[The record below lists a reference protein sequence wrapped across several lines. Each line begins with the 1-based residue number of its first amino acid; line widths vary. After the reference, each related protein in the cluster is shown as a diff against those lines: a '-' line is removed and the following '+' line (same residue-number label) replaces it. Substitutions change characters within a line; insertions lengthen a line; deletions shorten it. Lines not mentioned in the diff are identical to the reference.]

1 MLSRHL
7 EVSLRLAMTL
17 ARQKSH
23 EYLTVEHLLLALLE
37 NNHAATT
44 LKACGG
50 DISTLRAELEA
61 YINKHTPTLD
71 EDVEQSPQP
80 TQSFDRILQ
89 RAIFHV
95 QSIGGGRLVEG
106 SDILVSMFSEHDT
119 YAVYLLKKQGV
130 SRLELTQYL
139 SHGQDKADDGEAKSG
154 ISSDSRSEKTS
165 KDPLVDFATNL
176 NKRAAEGKTD
186 PLIGRASE
194 IERTAQVLCRRRK
207 NNPLLVGDPG
217 VGKTSIAEGLAWL
230 IINEKAPKPL
240 NGCVIYSLDIG
251 SLIAGTKY
259 RGDFEKRMKSL
270 LDALRKKPNAILF
283 IDEIHMIIGAG
294 SSMSSN
300 MDVSNLIKPALANGE
315 LRCIGSTTFSEYRQV
330 FEKDHALSRRFQ
342 KIDVKEPSIEDSI
355 DILRGLKPRYE
366 EFHNVSY
373 TDAAL
378 VSAVKLSAKHVHER
392 FLPDKAIDVID
403 EAGAYKRL
411 GITPE
416 IADTEAEDALLT
428 TLEEETSSSKAKS
441 FEFAELS
448 QDSDSAESG
457 PKSMHQ
463 AADDVDDST
472 NDDTSTSDKVDV
484 SKSDT
489 SHNSA
494 EAHKSVTVID
504 VEDIEAI
511 VAKLARIPP
520 KSVSNDDKSLLEHLD
535 RDLKRLVFG
544 QDEAIDTLSDAI
556 KLSRAGLKSPDKPI
570 GSFMFAGPTGVG
582 KTEVSRQLANLLG
595 VELVRFDMSEYM
607 EAHTASRL
615 IGAPPG
621 YVGFDQG
628 GLLTEKINQFPH
640 CVLLLDEIEKAHP
653 DVFNLLL
660 QVMDH
665 GTLTDNNGRVSS
677 FKQVILIMT
686 TNVGADSMS
695 RASMGFTHQDH
706 SKDNSEALKRVFTPE
721 FRNRLDAIIQF
732 NPLDPSIV
740 VSVVDKFL
748 VELQAQLDDK
758 QVMLEIDDEVRDYLA
773 AKGYDRLMGARPM
786 QRLIQDEIKKPLA
799 SMILFGDLADGGT
812 VHVTL
817 QTTEDES
824 EQGSSTIST
833 DKADDNQ
840 PKAMD
845 KATVNNRE
853 ILLTVV
859 ETHGSRNGDHSQ
871 SMPS

>member
-37 NNHAATT
+37 NTNAANT
-44 LKACGG
+44 LTACNANV
-50 DISTLRAELEA
+50 STLRSELEA
-61 YINKHTPTLD
+61 YINKHTPTVD
-71 EDVEQSPQP
+71 ADSEQSPQP

-119 YAVYLLKKQGV
+119 YAVYLLKKQGI

-139 SHGQDKADDGEAKSG
+139 SHGQDKDEPSEPRASMTGERRSA
-154 ISSDSRSEKTS
+154 SEKTS
-165 KDPLVDFATNL
+165 KDPLVEFATNL
-176 NKRAAEGKTD
+176 NQRAAEGKTD
-186 PLIGRASE
+186 PLIGRGPE
-194 IERTAQVLCRRRK
+194 IERAAQVLCRRRK
-207 NNPLLVGDPG
+207 NNPLLVGEPG

-230 IINEKAPKPL
+230 IINDKAPKPL

-270 LDALRKKPNAILF
+270 LDALKKKPNAILF

-315 LRCIGSTTFSEYRQV
+315 LRCIGSTTFTEYRQV

-342 KIDVKEPSIEDSI
+342 KIDVKEPSVDDSI

-366 EFHNVSY
+366 EFHNVEY
-373 TDAAL
+373 TDEAL
-378 VSAVKLSAKHVHER
+378 VTAVQLSAKHIHER

-411 GITPE
+411 GIVADLDDIDAE
-416 IADTEAEDALLT
+416 ESFIANLEQDFDAQIDAD
-428 TLEEETSSSKAKS
+428 EEG
-441 FEFAELS
+441 LGG
-448 QDSDSAESG
+448 D
-457 PKSMHQ
+457 
-463 AADDVDDST
+463 ADDDSLDET
-472 NDDTSTSDKVDV
+472 RTANEMQEEANMAKANDKANG
-484 SKSDT
+484 SK
-489 SHNSA
+489 
-494 EAHKSVTVID
+494 KSKGKRAPIKID
-504 VEDIEAI
+504 VADIEAI
-511 VAKLARIPP
+511 IAKLARIPP
-520 KSVSNDDKSLLEHLD
+520 KSVSSDDKSILEHLD
-535 RDLKRLVFG
+535 RDLKHLVFG
-544 QDEAIDTLSDAI
+544 QDEAIETLADAI
-556 KLSRAGLKSPDKPI
+556 KLSRAGLKAPDKPI

-621 YVGFDQG
+621 YVGYDQG
-628 GLLTEKINQFPH
+628 GLLTEKINQHPH

-665 GTLTDNNGRVSS
+665 GTLTDNNGRVAI
-677 FKQVILIMT
+677 FKQVIVIMT
-686 TNVGADSMS
+686 TNVGAESIS
-695 RASMGFTHQDH
+695 RSSMGFTQQDH
-706 SKDNSEALKRVFTPE
+706 SRDNTEALKRVFTPE

-732 NPLDPSIV
+732 NALDTSVV

-748 VELQAQLDDK
+748 VELQVQLDDK
-758 QVMLEIDDEVRDYLA
+758 QVTLEIDDEVRDYLA
-773 AKGYDRLMGARPM
+773 EKGYDRLMGARPM

-799 SMILFGDLADGGT
+799 SMILFGDLVNGGIVHLSLEPKEANEQDDDTVKLDKNGGKSSDKGSAD
-812 VHVTL
+812 
-817 QTTEDES
+817 S
-824 EQGSSTIST
+824 RI
-833 DKADDNQ
+833 
-840 PKAMD
+840 
-845 KATVNNRE
+845 
-853 ILLTVV
+853 ILTVV
-859 ETHGSRNGDHSQ
+859 ETHEPHPDSESLA
-871 SMPS
+871 S

>member
-37 NNHAATT
+37 NTHAANT
-44 LKACGG
+44 LTACNANV
-50 DISTLRAELEA
+50 STLRTELEA
-61 YINKHTPTLD
+61 YINKHTPTVD
-71 EDVEQSPQP
+71 ADTEQSPQP

-119 YAVYLLKKQGV
+119 YAVYLLKKQGI

-139 SHGQDKADDGEAKSG
+139 SHGQDKDEPSEPRASMTGERRST
-154 ISSDSRSEKTS
+154 SEKTS
-165 KDPLVDFATNL
+165 KDPLVEFATNL
-176 NKRAAEGKTD
+176 NQRAAEGKTD
-186 PLIGRASE
+186 PLIGRGPE
-194 IERTAQVLCRRRK
+194 IERAAQVLCRRRK
-207 NNPLLVGDPG
+207 NNPLLVGEPG

-230 IINEKAPKPL
+230 IINDKAPKPL

-270 LDALRKKPNAILF
+270 LDALKKKPNAILF

-315 LRCIGSTTFSEYRQV
+315 LRCIGSTTFTEYRQV

-342 KIDVKEPSIEDSI
+342 KIDVKEPSVDDTI

-366 EFHNVSY
+366 EFHNVEY
-373 TDAAL
+373 TDEAL
-378 VSAVKLSAKHVHER
+378 VTAVQLSAKHIHER

-411 GITPE
+411 GVIPDADDIDAE
-416 IADTEAEDALLT
+416 ESFIADIEQDFDAQIDADVEGLDGDTYSDSEMQDEAETAKANDR
-428 TLEEETSSSKAKS
+428 AKS
-441 FEFAELS
+441 FS
-448 QDSDSAESG
+448 ESKIAKAKKK
-457 PKSMHQ
+457 PPMK
-463 AADDVDDST
+463 
-472 NDDTSTSDKVDV
+472 
-484 SKSDT
+484 
-489 SHNSA
+489 
-494 EAHKSVTVID
+494 ID
-504 VEDIEAI
+504 VADIEAI

-520 KSVSNDDKSLLEHLD
+520 KSVSSDDKSILQHLD
-535 RDLKRLVFG
+535 RDLKHLVFG
-544 QDEAIDTLSDAI
+544 QDEAIETLADAI
-556 KLSRAGLKSPDKPI
+556 KLSRAGLKAPDKPI

-621 YVGFDQG
+621 YVGYDQG
-628 GLLTEKINQFPH
+628 GLLTEKINQHPH

-665 GTLTDNNGRVSS
+665 GTLTDNNGRVAI
-677 FKQVILIMT
+677 FKQVIVIMT
-686 TNVGADSMS
+686 TNVGADSIS
-695 RASMGFTHQDH
+695 RSSMGFTQQDH
-706 SKDNSEALKRVFTPE
+706 SRDNTESLKRVFTPE

-732 NPLDPSIV
+732 NSLDTSVV

-748 VELQAQLDDK
+748 VELQVQLDDK
-758 QVMLEIDDEVRDYLA
+758 QVTLEIDDEVRDYLA
-773 AKGYDRLMGARPM
+773 NKGYDRLMGARPM
-786 QRLIQDEIKKPLA
+786 QRLIQDEIKKSLA
-799 SMILFGDLADGGT
+799 SMILFGDLVNGGVVHLTLEPEANDEQDGDSVKLDKYSGKT
-812 VHVTL
+812 
-817 QTTEDES
+817 DYK
-824 EQGSSTIST
+824 ST
-833 DKADDNQ
+833 DKGSADS
-840 PKAMD
+840 
-845 KATVNNRE
+845 R
-853 ILLTVV
+853 IILTVV
-859 ETHGSRNGDHSQ
+859 ETHEPHLDSESLA
-871 SMPS
+871 S

>member
-37 NNHAATT
+37 NTNAANT
-44 LKACGG
+44 LTACNANV
-50 DISTLRAELEA
+50 STLRSELEA
-61 YINKHTPTLD
+61 YVNKHTPTVD
-71 EDVEQSPQP
+71 ADSEQSPQP

-119 YAVYLLKKQGV
+119 YAVYLLKKQGI

-139 SHGQDKADDGEAKSG
+139 SHGQDKDEPSEPRASMTGERRSA
-154 ISSDSRSEKTS
+154 SEKTS
-165 KDPLVDFATNL
+165 KDPLVEFATNL
-176 NKRAAEGKTD
+176 NQRAAEGKTD
-186 PLIGRASE
+186 PLIGRGPE
-194 IERTAQVLCRRRK
+194 IERAAQVLCRRRK
-207 NNPLLVGDPG
+207 NNPLLVGEPG

-230 IINEKAPKPL
+230 IINDKAPKPL

-270 LDALRKKPNAILF
+270 LDALKKKPNAILF

-315 LRCIGSTTFSEYRQV
+315 LRCIGSTTFTEYRQV

-342 KIDVKEPSIEDSI
+342 KIDVKEPSVDDSI

-366 EFHNVSY
+366 EFHNVEY
-373 TDAAL
+373 TDEAL
-378 VSAVKLSAKHVHER
+378 VTAVQLSAKHIHER

-411 GITPE
+411 GIVADLDDIDAE
-416 IADTEAEDALLT
+416 ESFIANLEQDFDAQIDAD
-428 TLEEETSSSKAKS
+428 EEGLGGDADDDSLDETSTANEMQEEANTAK
-441 FEFAELS
+441 
-448 QDSDSAESG
+448 
-457 PKSMHQ
+457 
-463 AADDVDDST
+463 ADDKA
-472 NDDTSTSDKVDV
+472 NG
-484 SKSDT
+484 SK
-489 SHNSA
+489 
-494 EAHKSVTVID
+494 KSKGKRAPIKID
-504 VEDIEAI
+504 VADIEAI
-511 VAKLARIPP
+511 IAKLARIPP
-520 KSVSNDDKSLLEHLD
+520 KSVSSDDKSILEHLD
-535 RDLKRLVFG
+535 RDLKHLVFG
-544 QDEAIDTLSDAI
+544 QDEAIETLADAI
-556 KLSRAGLKSPDKPI
+556 KLSRAGLKAPDKPI

-621 YVGFDQG
+621 YVGYDQG
-628 GLLTEKINQFPH
+628 GLLTEKINQHPH

-665 GTLTDNNGRVSS
+665 GTLTDNNGRVAI
-677 FKQVILIMT
+677 FKQVIVIMT
-686 TNVGADSMS
+686 TNVGAESIS
-695 RASMGFTHQDH
+695 RSSMGFTQQDH
-706 SKDNSEALKRVFTPE
+706 SRDNTEALKRVFTPE

-732 NPLDPSIV
+732 NALDTSVV

-748 VELQAQLDDK
+748 VELQVQLDDK
-758 QVMLEIDDEVRDYLA
+758 QVTLEIDDEVRDYLA
-773 AKGYDRLMGARPM
+773 EKGYDRLMGARPM

-799 SMILFGDLADGGT
+799 SMILFGDLVNGGIVHLSLEPKEANEQDGDTVKLDKNGGKSSDKGSAD
-812 VHVTL
+812 
-817 QTTEDES
+817 S
-824 EQGSSTIST
+824 RI
-833 DKADDNQ
+833 
-840 PKAMD
+840 
-845 KATVNNRE
+845 
-853 ILLTVV
+853 ILTVV
-859 ETHGSRNGDHSQ
+859 ETHEPHPDSESLA
-871 SMPS
+871 S

>member
-37 NNHAATT
+37 NTNAANT
-44 LKACGG
+44 LTACNANV
-50 DISTLRAELEA
+50 STLRSELEA
-61 YINKHTPTLD
+61 YINKHTPTVD
-71 EDVEQSPQP
+71 ADSEQSPQP

-119 YAVYLLKKQGV
+119 YAVYLLKKQGI

-139 SHGQDKADDGEAKSG
+139 SHGQDKDEPSEPRASMTGERRSA
-154 ISSDSRSEKTS
+154 SEKTS
-165 KDPLVDFATNL
+165 KDPLVEFATNL
-176 NKRAAEGKTD
+176 NQRAAEGKTD
-186 PLIGRASE
+186 PLIGRGPE
-194 IERTAQVLCRRRK
+194 IERAAQVLCRRRK
-207 NNPLLVGDPG
+207 NNPLLVGEPG

-230 IINEKAPKPL
+230 IINDKAPKPL

-270 LDALRKKPNAILF
+270 LDALKKKPNAILF

-315 LRCIGSTTFSEYRQV
+315 LRCIGSTTFTEYRQV

-342 KIDVKEPSIEDSI
+342 KIDVKEPSVDDSI

-366 EFHNVSY
+366 EFHNVEY
-373 TDAAL
+373 TDEAL
-378 VSAVKLSAKHVHER
+378 VTAVQLSAKHIHER

-411 GITPE
+411 GIVADLDDIDAE
-416 IADTEAEDALLT
+416 ESFIANLEQDFDAQIDAD
-428 TLEEETSSSKAKS
+428 EEGLGGDADDDSLDETSTANEMQEEANMAKANDKANGSKKS
-441 FEFAELS
+441 KGKRA
-448 QDSDSAESG
+448 
-457 PKSMHQ
+457 PIK
-463 AADDVDDST
+463 
-472 NDDTSTSDKVDV
+472 
-484 SKSDT
+484 
-489 SHNSA
+489 
-494 EAHKSVTVID
+494 ID
-504 VEDIEAI
+504 VADIEAI
-511 VAKLARIPP
+511 IAKLARIPP
-520 KSVSNDDKSLLEHLD
+520 KSVSSDDKSILEHLD
-535 RDLKRLVFG
+535 RDLKHLVFG
-544 QDEAIDTLSDAI
+544 QDEAIETLADAI
-556 KLSRAGLKSPDKPI
+556 KLSRAGLKAPNKPI

-621 YVGFDQG
+621 YVGYDQG
-628 GLLTEKINQFPH
+628 GLLTEKINQHPH

-665 GTLTDNNGRVSS
+665 GTLTDNNGRVAI
-677 FKQVILIMT
+677 FKQVIVIMT
-686 TNVGADSMS
+686 TNVGAESIS
-695 RASMGFTHQDH
+695 RSSMGFTQQDH
-706 SKDNSEALKRVFTPE
+706 SRDNTEALKRVFTPE

-732 NPLDPSIV
+732 NALDTSVV

-748 VELQAQLDDK
+748 VELQVQLDDK
-758 QVMLEIDDEVRDYLA
+758 QVTLEIDDEVRDYLA
-773 AKGYDRLMGARPM
+773 EKGYDRLMGARPM

-799 SMILFGDLADGGT
+799 SMILFGDLVNGGIVHLSLEPKEANEQDGDTVKLDKNGGKSSDKGSAD
-812 VHVTL
+812 
-817 QTTEDES
+817 S
-824 EQGSSTIST
+824 RI
-833 DKADDNQ
+833 
-840 PKAMD
+840 
-845 KATVNNRE
+845 
-853 ILLTVV
+853 ILTVV
-859 ETHGSRNGDHSQ
+859 ETHEPHPDSESLA
-871 SMPS
+871 S

>member
-37 NNHAATT
+37 NTHAANT
-44 LKACGG
+44 LTACNANV
-50 DISTLRAELEA
+50 SSLRTELEA
-61 YINKHTPTLD
+61 YISKHTPTI
-71 EDVEQSPQP
+71 DVDMEQSPQP

-119 YAVYLLKKQGV
+119 YAVYLLKKQGI

-139 SHGQDKADDGEAKSG
+139 SHGQDKDEPSEPRASMTGERRSV
-154 ISSDSRSEKTS
+154 SEKTS
-165 KDPLVDFATNL
+165 KDPLVEFASNL
-176 NKRAAEGKTD
+176 NQRAAEGKTD
-186 PLIGRASE
+186 PLIGRAPE

-207 NNPLLVGDPG
+207 NNPLLVGEPG

-230 IINEKAPKPL
+230 IINNKAPKPL

-270 LDALRKKPNAILF
+270 LDALKKKPNAILF

-315 LRCIGSTTFSEYRQV
+315 LRCIGSTTFTEYRQV

-342 KIDVKEPSIEDSI
+342 KIDVKEPSVADSI
-355 DILRGLKPRYE
+355 EILRGLKPRYE
-366 EFHNVSY
+366 EFHNVEY
-373 TDAAL
+373 TDEAL
-378 VSAVKLSAKHVHER
+378 VSAVELSSKHIHER

-411 GITPE
+411 GVVPDAKDIDAEDTF
-416 IADTEAEDALLT
+416 IAD
-428 TLEEETSSSKAKS
+428 LEQNIDEQDYIDIEVDTSADNEMQDQAAAAKADDRLK
-441 FEFAELS
+441 
-448 QDSDSAESG
+448 DSDDLQTA
-457 PKSMHQ
+457 
-463 AADDVDDST
+463 
-472 NDDTSTSDKVDV
+472 N
-484 SKSDT
+484 SK
-489 SHNSA
+489 
-494 EAHKSVTVID
+494 KPVIKID
-504 VEDIEAI
+504 VADIEAI

-520 KSVSNDDKSLLEHLD
+520 KSVSTDDKSILEHLD
-535 RDLKRLVFG
+535 RDLKHLVFG
-544 QDEAIDTLSDAI
+544 QDEAIATLADAI
-556 KLSRAGLKSPDKPI
+556 KLSRAGLKAPEKPI

-621 YVGFDQG
+621 YVGYDQG
-628 GLLTEKINQFPH
+628 GLLTEKINQHPH
-640 CVLLLDEIEKAHP
+640 CVLLFDEIEKAHP

-665 GTLTDNNGRVSS
+665 GTLTDNNGRVAS
-677 FKQVILIMT
+677 FKQVIVIMT
-686 TNVGADSMS
+686 TNVGADSIS
-695 RASMGFTHQDH
+695 RSSMGFTEQDH
-706 SKDNSEALKRVFTPE
+706 SRDNTEALKRVFTPE

-732 NPLDPSIV
+732 NPLDTSVV

-758 QVMLEIDDEVRDYLA
+758 QVTLEIDDEVREYLA
-773 AKGYDRLMGARPM
+773 DKGYDRLMGARPM

-799 SMILFGDLADGGT
+799 NMILFGDLVNGGV

-817 QTTEDES
+817 ESDEEAVDLQKPS
-824 EQGSSTIST
+824 ASIGKSDKGS
-833 DKADDNQ
+833 ADS
-840 PKAMD
+840 
-845 KATVNNRE
+845 R
-853 ILLTVV
+853 IILTVV
-859 ETHGSRNGDHSQ
+859 ETHEPHSD
-871 SMPS
+871 SESVAS

>member
-37 NNHAATT
+37 NTNAANT
-44 LKACGG
+44 LTACNANV
-50 DISTLRAELEA
+50 STLRSELEA
-61 YINKHTPTLD
+61 YINKHTPTVD
-71 EDVEQSPQP
+71 AETEQSPQP

-119 YAVYLLKKQGV
+119 YAVYLLKKQGI

-139 SHGQDKADDGEAKSG
+139 SHGQDKDEPSEPRASMTGERRSA
-154 ISSDSRSEKTS
+154 SEKTS
-165 KDPLVDFATNL
+165 KDPLVEFATNL
-176 NKRAAEGKTD
+176 NQRAAEGKTD
-186 PLIGRASE
+186 PLIGRGPE
-194 IERTAQVLCRRRK
+194 IERAAQVLCRRRK
-207 NNPLLVGDPG
+207 NNPLLVGEPG

-230 IINEKAPKPL
+230 IINDKAPKPL

-270 LDALRKKPNAILF
+270 LDAPKKQPNAILF

-315 LRCIGSTTFSEYRQV
+315 LRCIGSTTFTEYRQV

-342 KIDVKEPSIEDSI
+342 KIDVKEPSVDDSI

-366 EFHNVSY
+366 EFHNVEY
-373 TDAAL
+373 TDEAL
-378 VSAVKLSAKHVHER
+378 VTAVQLSAKHIHER

-411 GITPE
+411 GIVADLDDIDAE
-416 IADTEAEDALLT
+416 ESFIADLEQDFDAQIDAD
-428 TLEEETSSSKAKS
+428 EEG
-441 FEFAELS
+441 FE
-448 QDSDSAESG
+448 G
-457 PKSMHQ
+457 
-463 AADDVDDST
+463 VDDDSI
-472 NDDTSTSDKVDV
+472 DDTGTVNEMQDEANAAKANDRAKADG
-484 SKSDT
+484 SK
-489 SHNSA
+489 
-494 EAHKSVTVID
+494 KSKGKRAPIKID
-504 VEDIEAI
+504 VADIEAI

-520 KSVSNDDKSLLEHLD
+520 KSVSSDDKSILQHLD
-535 RDLKRLVFG
+535 RDLKHLVFG
-544 QDEAIDTLSDAI
+544 QDEAIETLADAI
-556 KLSRAGLKSPDKPI
+556 KLSRAGLKAPDKPI

-621 YVGFDQG
+621 YVGYDQG
-628 GLLTEKINQFPH
+628 GLLTEKINQHPH

-665 GTLTDNNGRVSS
+665 GTLTDNNGRVAI
-677 FKQVILIMT
+677 FKQVIVIMT
-686 TNVGADSMS
+686 TNVGADSIS
-695 RASMGFTHQDH
+695 RSSMGFTQQDH
-706 SKDNSEALKRVFTPE
+706 SRDNTEALKRVFTPE

-732 NPLDPSIV
+732 NPLDTSVV

-748 VELQAQLDDK
+748 VELQVQLDDK
-758 QVMLEIDDEVRDYLA
+758 QVTLEIDDEVRDYLA
-773 AKGYDRLMGARPM
+773 DKGYDRLMGARPM

-799 SMILFGDLADGGT
+799 SMILFGDLVNGGVVHLTLEPEDAKDQDGNAVKLEKGS
-812 VHVTL
+812 
-817 QTTEDES
+817 DK
-824 EQGSSTIST
+824 GSSDSRI
-833 DKADDNQ
+833 
-840 PKAMD
+840 
-845 KATVNNRE
+845 
-853 ILLTVV
+853 ILTVV
-859 ETHGSRNGDHSQ
+859 ETHEPHPDSESLA
-871 SMPS
+871 S

>member
-37 NNHAATT
+37 NTHAANT
-44 LKACGG
+44 LTACNAN
-50 DISTLRAELEA
+50 ISSLRTELET
-61 YINKHTPTLD
+61 YINKHTPTV
-71 EDVEQSPQP
+71 DVDLEQSPQP

-119 YAVYLLKKQGV
+119 YAVYLLKKQGI

-139 SHGQDKADDGEAKSG
+139 SHGQDKDEPAESRSSMTGERRSP
-154 ISSDSRSEKTS
+154 SEKTS
-165 KDPLVDFATNL
+165 KDPLVEFATNL
-176 NKRAAEGKTD
+176 NQRAAEGKTD
-186 PLIGRASE
+186 PLIGRAPE

-207 NNPLLVGDPG
+207 NNPLLVGEPG

-230 IINEKAPKPL
+230 IINDKAPKPL

-270 LDALRKKPNAILF
+270 LDALKKKPNAILF

-315 LRCIGSTTFSEYRQV
+315 LRCVGSTTFTEYRQV

-342 KIDVKEPSIEDSI
+342 KIDVKEPSVNDSI

-366 EFHNVSY
+366 EFHNVEY
-373 TDAAL
+373 TDEAL
-378 VSAVKLSAKHVHER
+378 VSAVELSSKHIHER

-411 GITPE
+411 GVIPDAE
-416 IADTEAEDALLT
+416 DIRAEESFIADLEQDIDETDYDDIDASLDDDTDNEMSEQAAL
-428 TLEEETSSSKAKS
+428 AKS
-441 FEFAELS
+441 DDKS
-448 QDSDSAESG
+448 QTT
-457 PKSMHQ
+457 KNTQQ
-463 AADDVDDST
+463 ATDFDYAG
-472 NDDTSTSDKVDV
+472 SDKAQ
-484 SKSDT
+484 K
-489 SHNSA
+489 A
-494 EAHKSVTVID
+494 PIKID
-504 VEDIEAI
+504 VADIEAI

-520 KSVSNDDKSLLEHLD
+520 KSVSTDDKSILEHLD
-535 RDLKRLVFG
+535 RDLKHLVFG
-544 QDEAIDTLSDAI
+544 QNEAIENLADAI
-556 KLSRAGLKSPDKPI
+556 KLSRAGLKAPDKPI

-595 VELVRFDMSEYM
+595 VELIRFDMSEYM

-628 GLLTEKINQFPH
+628 GLLTEKINQHPH

-665 GTLTDNNGRVSS
+665 GTLTDNNGRVAV
-677 FKQVILIMT
+677 FKQVIIIMT
-686 TNVGADSMS
+686 TNVGADSIS
-695 RASMGFTHQDH
+695 RSSMGFTEQDH
-706 SKDNSEALKRVFTPE
+706 SRDNTEALKRVFTPE

-732 NPLDPSIV
+732 NALEPSV
-740 VSVVDKFL
+740 VTSVVDKFL
-748 VELQAQLDDK
+748 VELQVQLDDK
-758 QVMLEIDDEVRDYLA
+758 QVTLEIDDEVRDYLA
-773 AKGYDRLMGARPM
+773 DKGYDRLMGARPM

-799 SMILFGDLADGGT
+799 SMILFGDLVNGGV
-812 VHVTL
+812 VHLTL
-817 QTTEDES
+817 EPEEEQMTESVDLDKS
-824 EQGSSTIST
+824 SHKAKGS
-833 DKADDNQ
+833 DDS
-840 PKAMD
+840 
-845 KATVNNRE
+845 R
-853 ILLTVV
+853 IILTVV
-859 ETHGSRNGDHSQ
+859 ETHEPRSDSE
-871 SMPS
+871 SVAS

>member
-37 NNHAATT
+37 NTHAANT
-44 LKACGG
+44 LTACNANV
-50 DISTLRAELEA
+50 SALRSELEA
-61 YINKHTPTLD
+61 YINKHTPTVD
-71 EDVEQSPQP
+71 ADTEQSPQP

-119 YAVYLLKKQGV
+119 YAVYLLKKQGI

-139 SHGQDKADDGEAKSG
+139 SHGQDKDEPSEPRASMTGERRSA
-154 ISSDSRSEKTS
+154 SEKTS
-165 KDPLVDFATNL
+165 KDPLVEFASNL
-176 NKRAAEGKTD
+176 NQRAAEGKTD
-186 PLIGRASE
+186 PLIGRGPE
-194 IERTAQVLCRRRK
+194 IERAAQVLCRRRK
-207 NNPLLVGDPG
+207 NNPLLVGEPG

-230 IINEKAPKPL
+230 IINDKAPKPL

-270 LDALRKKPNAILF
+270 LDALKKKPNAILF

-315 LRCIGSTTFSEYRQV
+315 LRCIGSTTFTEYRQV

-342 KIDVKEPSIEDSI
+342 KIDVKEPSVDDTI

-366 EFHNVSY
+366 EFHNVEY
-373 TDAAL
+373 TDEAL
-378 VSAVKLSAKHVHER
+378 VTAVKLSAKHIHER

-411 GITPE
+411 GIV
-416 IADTEAEDALLT
+416 ADADDIEAEESFIANLEQDFDAQIDADDEGIDSDIDNLDSEATNEMQDEANLAK
-428 TLEEETSSSKAKS
+428 ENDRAKSAEHKKAKAKRS
-441 FEFAELS
+441 
-448 QDSDSAESG
+448 
-457 PKSMHQ
+457 PIK
-463 AADDVDDST
+463 
-472 NDDTSTSDKVDV
+472 
-484 SKSDT
+484 
-489 SHNSA
+489 
-494 EAHKSVTVID
+494 ID
-504 VEDIEAI
+504 VADIEAI

-520 KSVSNDDKSLLEHLD
+520 KSVSSDDKSILQHLD
-535 RDLKRLVFG
+535 RDLKHLVFG
-544 QDEAIDTLSDAI
+544 QDEAIATLADAI
-556 KLSRAGLKSPDKPI
+556 KLSRAGLKAPDKPI

-582 KTEVSRQLANLLG
+582 KTEVSRQLAKLLG

-607 EAHTASRL
+607 ESHAASRL

-621 YVGFDQG
+621 YVGYDQG
-628 GLLTEKINQFPH
+628 GLLTEKINQHPH
-640 CVLLLDEIEKAHP
+640 CVLLFDEIEKAHP

-665 GTLTDNNGRVSS
+665 GTLTDNNGRVAI
-677 FKQVILIMT
+677 FKQVIVIMT
-686 TNVGADSMS
+686 TNVGADSIS
-695 RASMGFTHQDH
+695 RSSMGFTQQDH
-706 SKDNSEALKRVFTPE
+706 SRDNTESLKRVFTPE

-732 NPLDPSIV
+732 NPLDTSVV

-748 VELQAQLDDK
+748 VELQVQLDDK
-758 QVMLEIDDEVRDYLA
+758 QVTLEIDDEVRDYLA
-773 AKGYDRLMGARPM
+773 DKGYDRLMGARPM

-799 SMILFGDLADGGT
+799 GMILFGDLVNGGVVHLTLEPEVSEGDTVKLDKSSDKGSAD
-812 VHVTL
+812 
-817 QTTEDES
+817 S
-824 EQGSSTIST
+824 RI
-833 DKADDNQ
+833 
-840 PKAMD
+840 
-845 KATVNNRE
+845 
-853 ILLTVV
+853 ILTVV
-859 ETHGSRNGDHSQ
+859 ETHEPHPDSESLA
-871 SMPS
+871 S

>member
-37 NNHAATT
+37 NTNAANT
-44 LKACGG
+44 LTACNANV
-50 DISTLRAELEA
+50 STLRSELEA
-61 YINKHTPTLD
+61 YVNKHTPTVD
-71 EDVEQSPQP
+71 ADSEQSPQP

-119 YAVYLLKKQGV
+119 YAVYLLKKQGI

-139 SHGQDKADDGEAKSG
+139 SHGQDKDEPSEPRASMTGERRSA
-154 ISSDSRSEKTS
+154 SEKTS
-165 KDPLVDFATNL
+165 KDPLVEFATNL
-176 NKRAAEGKTD
+176 NQRAAEGKTD
-186 PLIGRASE
+186 PLIGRGPE
-194 IERTAQVLCRRRK
+194 IERAAQVLCRRRK
-207 NNPLLVGDPG
+207 NNPLLVGEPG

-230 IINEKAPKPL
+230 IINDKAPKPL

-270 LDALRKKPNAILF
+270 LDALKKKPNAILF

-315 LRCIGSTTFSEYRQV
+315 LRCIGSTTFTEYRQV

-342 KIDVKEPSIEDSI
+342 KIDVKEPSVDDSI

-366 EFHNVSY
+366 EFHNVEY
-373 TDAAL
+373 TDEAL
-378 VSAVKLSAKHVHER
+378 VTAVQLSAKHIHER

-411 GITPE
+411 GIVADLDDIDAE
-416 IADTEAEDALLT
+416 ESFIANLEQDFDAQIDAD
-428 TLEEETSSSKAKS
+428 EEG
-441 FEFAELS
+441 LGG
-448 QDSDSAESG
+448 D
-457 PKSMHQ
+457 
-463 AADDVDDST
+463 ADDDSLDETRTANEMQEEANTAKADDKA
-472 NDDTSTSDKVDV
+472 NG
-484 SKSDT
+484 SK
-489 SHNSA
+489 
-494 EAHKSVTVID
+494 KSKGKRAPIKID
-504 VEDIEAI
+504 VADIEAI
-511 VAKLARIPP
+511 IAKLARIPP
-520 KSVSNDDKSLLEHLD
+520 KSVSSDDKSILEHLD
-535 RDLKRLVFG
+535 RDLKHLVFG
-544 QDEAIDTLSDAI
+544 QDEAIETLADAI
-556 KLSRAGLKSPDKPI
+556 KLSRAGLKAPDKPI

-621 YVGFDQG
+621 YVGYDQG
-628 GLLTEKINQFPH
+628 GLLTEKINQHPH

-665 GTLTDNNGRVSS
+665 GTLTDNNGRVAI
-677 FKQVILIMT
+677 FKQVIVIMT
-686 TNVGADSMS
+686 TNVGAESITRS
-695 RASMGFTHQDH
+695 SMGFTQQDH
-706 SKDNSEALKRVFTPE
+706 SRDNTEALKRVFTPE

-732 NPLDPSIV
+732 NALDTSVV

-748 VELQAQLDDK
+748 VELQVQLDDK
-758 QVMLEIDDEVRDYLA
+758 QVTLEIDDEVRDYLA
-773 AKGYDRLMGARPM
+773 EKGYDRLMGARPM

-799 SMILFGDLADGGT
+799 SMILFGDLVNGGIVHLSLEPKEANEQDGDTVKLDKNGGKSSDKGSAD
-812 VHVTL
+812 
-817 QTTEDES
+817 S
-824 EQGSSTIST
+824 RI
-833 DKADDNQ
+833 
-840 PKAMD
+840 
-845 KATVNNRE
+845 
-853 ILLTVV
+853 ILTVV
-859 ETHGSRNGDHSQ
+859 ETHEPHPDSESLA
-871 SMPS
+871 S

>member
-37 NNHAATT
+37 NTNAANT
-44 LKACGG
+44 LTACNANV
-50 DISTLRAELEA
+50 STLRSELEA
-61 YINKHTPTLD
+61 YINKHTPTVD
-71 EDVEQSPQP
+71 AETEQSPQP

-119 YAVYLLKKQGV
+119 YAVYLLKKQGI

-139 SHGQDKADDGEAKSG
+139 SHGQDKDEPSEPRASMTGERRSA
-154 ISSDSRSEKTS
+154 SEKTS
-165 KDPLVDFATNL
+165 KDPLVEFVTNL
-176 NKRAAEGKTD
+176 NQRAAEGKTD
-186 PLIGRASE
+186 PLIGRGPE
-194 IERTAQVLCRRRK
+194 IERAAQVLCRRRK
-207 NNPLLVGDPG
+207 NNPLLVGEPG

-230 IINEKAPKPL
+230 IINDKAPKPL

-270 LDALRKKPNAILF
+270 LDALKKKPNAILF

-315 LRCIGSTTFSEYRQV
+315 LRCIGSTTFTEYRQV

-342 KIDVKEPSIEDSI
+342 KIDVKEPSVDDSI

-366 EFHNVSY
+366 EFHNVEY
-373 TDAAL
+373 TDEAL
-378 VSAVKLSAKHVHER
+378 VTAVQLSAKHIHER

-411 GITPE
+411 GIVADLDDIDAE
-416 IADTEAEDALLT
+416 ESFIADLEQDFDAQIDAD
-428 TLEEETSSSKAKS
+428 EEG
-441 FEFAELS
+441 FE
-448 QDSDSAESG
+448 G
-457 PKSMHQ
+457 
-463 AADDVDDST
+463 VDDDSIDET
-472 NDDTSTSDKVDV
+472 GTVNEMQDEANAAKANDRAKADR
-484 SKSDT
+484 SK
-489 SHNSA
+489 
-494 EAHKSVTVID
+494 KSKGKRAPIKID
-504 VEDIEAI
+504 VADIEAI

-520 KSVSNDDKSLLEHLD
+520 KSVSSDDKSILQHLD
-535 RDLKRLVFG
+535 RDLKHLVFG
-544 QDEAIDTLSDAI
+544 QDEAIETLADAI
-556 KLSRAGLKSPDKPI
+556 KLSRAGLKAPDKPI

-621 YVGFDQG
+621 YVGYDQG
-628 GLLTEKINQFPH
+628 GLLTEKINQHPH

-665 GTLTDNNGRVSS
+665 GTLTDNNGRVAI
-677 FKQVILIMT
+677 FKQVIVIMT
-686 TNVGADSMS
+686 TNVGADSIS
-695 RASMGFTHQDH
+695 RSSMGFTQQDH
-706 SKDNSEALKRVFTPE
+706 SRDNTEALKRVFTPE

-732 NPLDPSIV
+732 NPLDTSVV

-748 VELQAQLDDK
+748 VELQVQLDDK
-758 QVMLEIDDEVRDYLA
+758 QVTLEIDDEVRDYLA
-773 AKGYDRLMGARPM
+773 DKGYDRLMGARPM

-799 SMILFGDLADGGT
+799 SMILFGDLVNGGVVHLTLEPEDAKDQDGNAVKLEKGS
-812 VHVTL
+812 
-817 QTTEDES
+817 DK
-824 EQGSSTIST
+824 GSSDSRI
-833 DKADDNQ
+833 
-840 PKAMD
+840 
-845 KATVNNRE
+845 
-853 ILLTVV
+853 ILTVV
-859 ETHGSRNGDHSQ
+859 ETHEPHPDSESLA
-871 SMPS
+871 S

>member
-50 DISTLRAELEA
+50 EIATLRSELEA
-61 YINKHTPTLD
+61 YIDKHTPTLD

-139 SHGQDKADDGEAKSG
+139 SHGQDKGDEVGAKS
-154 ISSDSRSEKTS
+154 SASADSRSDKTS
-165 KDPLVDFATNL
+165 KDPLVEFATNL

-230 IINEKAPKPL
+230 IINNKAPKPL

-259 RGDFEKRMKSL
+259 RGDFEKRMKGL
-270 LDALRKKPNAILF
+270 LEALKKKPNAILF

-330 FEKDHALSRRFQ
+330 FEKDHALARRFQ

-366 EFHNVSY
+366 AFHNVSY

-378 VSAVKLSAKHVHER
+378 VTAVKLSAKHIHER

-403 EAGAYKRL
+403 EAGAYRRL
-411 GITPE
+411 GIVP
-416 IADTEAEDALLT
+416 DPQDVDAEEQLLAK
-428 TLEEETSSSKAKS
+428 LEEEVSHTDEATS
-441 FEFAELS
+441 FDFAERSEEAKELGLE
-448 QDSDSAESG
+448 A
-457 PKSMHQ
+457 
-463 AADDVDDST
+463 VDDL
-472 NDDTSTSDKVDV
+472 DLEEASDQ
-484 SKSDT
+484 SEGYKSIEG
-489 SHNSA
+489 SEA
-494 EAHKSVTVID
+494 EQQQADQSPATVID

-511 VAKLARIPP
+511 IAKLARIPP
-520 KSVSNDDKSLLEHLD
+520 KSVSNDDKSLLQHLD

-544 QDEAIDTLSDAI
+544 QDEAISTLADAI

-582 KTEVSRQLANLLG
+582 KTEVSRQLASLLG

-665 GTLTDNNGRVSS
+665 GSLTDNNGRTSS

-706 SKDNSEALKRVFTPE
+706 SRDNTDALNRVFTPE

-732 NPLDPSIV
+732 NPLDPSVV

-799 SMILFGDLADGGT
+799 SMILFGDLVDGGT

-817 QTTEDES
+817 SPKEEASESSPQAVELDKSVATED
-824 EQGSSTIST
+824 STSW
-833 DKADDNQ
+833 DKSAV
-840 PKAMD
+840 K
-845 KATVNNRE
+845 NRE

-859 ETHGSRNGDHSQ
+859 ETRDSHDGDYSESLHS
-871 SMPS
+871 

>member
-37 NNHAATT
+37 NTNAANT
-44 LKACGG
+44 LTACNANV
-50 DISTLRAELEA
+50 STLRSELEA
-61 YINKHTPTLD
+61 YINKHTPTVD
-71 EDVEQSPQP
+71 PDTEQSPQP

-119 YAVYLLKKQGV
+119 YAVYLLKKQGI

-139 SHGQDKADDGEAKSG
+139 SHGQDKDEPSEPRASMTGERRSA
-154 ISSDSRSEKTS
+154 SEKTS
-165 KDPLVDFATNL
+165 KDPLVEFATNL
-176 NKRAAEGKTD
+176 NQRAAEGKTD
-186 PLIGRASE
+186 PLIGRGPE
-194 IERTAQVLCRRRK
+194 IERAAQVLCRRRK
-207 NNPLLVGDPG
+207 NNPLLVGEPG

-230 IINEKAPKPL
+230 IINDKAPKPL

-270 LDALRKKPNAILF
+270 LDALKKKPNAILF

-315 LRCIGSTTFSEYRQV
+315 LRCIGSTTFTEYRQV

-342 KIDVKEPSIEDSI
+342 KIDVKEPSVDDTI
-355 DILRGLKPRYE
+355 DILRGLKTRYE
-366 EFHNVSY
+366 EFHNVEY
-373 TDAAL
+373 TDEAL
-378 VSAVKLSAKHVHER
+378 VTAVQLSAKHIHER

-411 GITPE
+411 GIVADLDDIDAE
-416 IADTEAEDALLT
+416 ESFIADLEQDFDAQIDADEEGLDADNDNDNIDDKDTFNEMQDEAKVAKANDSAKADG
-428 TLEEETSSSKAKS
+428 SKKSKAKR
-441 FEFAELS
+441 A
-448 QDSDSAESG
+448 
-457 PKSMHQ
+457 PIK
-463 AADDVDDST
+463 
-472 NDDTSTSDKVDV
+472 
-484 SKSDT
+484 
-489 SHNSA
+489 
-494 EAHKSVTVID
+494 ID
-504 VEDIEAI
+504 VADIEAI

-520 KSVSNDDKSLLEHLD
+520 KSVSSDDKSILQHLD
-535 RDLKRLVFG
+535 RDLKHLVFG
-544 QDEAIDTLSDAI
+544 QDEAIATLADAI
-556 KLSRAGLKSPDKPI
+556 KLSRAGLKAPDKPI

-628 GLLTEKINQFPH
+628 GLLTEKINQHPH
-640 CVLLLDEIEKAHP
+640 CVLLFDEIEKAHP

-665 GTLTDNNGRVSS
+665 GTLTDNNGRVAI
-677 FKQVILIMT
+677 FKQVIVIMT
-686 TNVGADSMS
+686 TNVGADSIS
-695 RASMGFTHQDH
+695 RSSMGFTQQDH
-706 SKDNSEALKRVFTPE
+706 SRDNTESLKRVFTPE

-732 NPLDPSIV
+732 NPLDTSVV

-748 VELQAQLDDK
+748 VELQVQLDDK
-758 QVMLEIDDEVRDYLA
+758 QVTLEIDDEVRDYLA
-773 AKGYDRLMGARPM
+773 DKGYDRLMGARPM

-799 SMILFGDLADGGT
+799 GMILFGDLVNGGVVHLTLEPEDAKNQDGDSVKLEKGSDKGSAD
-812 VHVTL
+812 
-817 QTTEDES
+817 S
-824 EQGSSTIST
+824 RI
-833 DKADDNQ
+833 
-840 PKAMD
+840 
-845 KATVNNRE
+845 
-853 ILLTVV
+853 ILTVV
-859 ETHGSRNGDHSQ
+859 ETHEPHPDSESLA
-871 SMPS
+871 S